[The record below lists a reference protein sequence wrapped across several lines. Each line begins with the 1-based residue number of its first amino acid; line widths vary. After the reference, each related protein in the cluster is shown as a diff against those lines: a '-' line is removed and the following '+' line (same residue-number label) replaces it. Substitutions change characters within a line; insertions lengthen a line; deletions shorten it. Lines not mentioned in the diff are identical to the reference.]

1 MKTVMKWKRTN
12 RVKKEHKENRKKSIG
27 PFIFGIL
34 LFIGLLPL
42 VITTVKSYQQTQEL
56 LIQRNDIAKSGALRS
71 VLRQKE
77 ILREDAEEK
86 LNAILKLPAFS
97 ESINV
102 AAMREALQNAV
113 AGDGIIE
120 NVTVGFDDGT
130 HLALNQLPADYD
142 PRTRPWYKGAI
153 QKKNTPFWTEPY
165 QTAGGKNEYVVTIAQ
180 SKMINGKDL
189 VLSLDVSYNN
199 VNKALSSLKIG
210 RTGSAILVS
219 SKGIIVASKEQMEV
233 GKDIS
238 KSEYFKKIKNAEA
251 VSGSVRL
258 EGGNKIDDVVYDRVA
273 NSSIT
278 WAVASTD
285 RTELDT
291 ELHALI
297 QISLING
304 LIILVIV
311 IILAFIITKLVRE
324 IISVFNQNFAEAGDG
339 KLAAIYRPK
348 KKEKGRFSIHQGAK
362 IIASPNAQGHELNQ
376 MVSNYNQ
383 MLAKIGKLIG
393 SVQKESDRVANM
405 SESLVELSK
414 QTSIATEEVS
424 ETITGIAEVT
434 GTQAQETEQSVSQM
448 QNLAASLQEL
458 RANAVE
464 MNEKSTESTVINQE
478 NLTIMNQVDENW
490 TSVISQLR
498 QLMGNMS
505 DMNGN
510 VQNITKII
518 NVINDISYQTNLLAL
533 NASIEAASAGE
544 FGKGF
549 AVVAAEIRKLAEQS
563 KTSTKEIAEII
574 EEIQIQ
580 SNQMVAK
587 TSDSVES
594 SDKQTKLITE
604 AISSSNEVFSRSNY
618 MIERIHQFEETIEV
632 IVKIQNT
639 VLENLENISAS
650 TEENAAGTQEV
661 SANAEEVMA
670 SMEEFTNHVEDLRG
684 IASSLKGMAN
694 QFDVTEK

>member
-1 MKTVMKWKRTN
+1 MKTVMKWKRTD
-12 RVKKEHKENRKKSIG
+12 RTQKEYRKKNKKSIG
-27 PFIFGIL
+27 PVIFGIL
-34 LFIGLLPL
+34 LCIGLLPL
-42 VITTVKSYQQTQEL
+42 VFTTVKSYQQTREL

-77 ILREDAEEK
+77 ILREDAEDK
-86 LNAILKLPAFS
+86 LSAILSLPAFS
-97 ESINV
+97 ESIDID
-102 AAMREALQNAV
+102 AMRDALQNTI
-113 AGDGIIE
+113 AGDGIIKT
-120 NVTVGFDDGT
+120 VTLGFDDGNF
-130 HLALNQLPADYD
+130 LAFNQLPTNYD

-165 QTAGGKNEYVVTIAQ
+165 KTAGTNEYVVTIAQ
-180 SKMINGKDL
+180 SKTINGQDF
-189 VLSLDVSYNN
+189 VLSLDVSYSN

-210 RTGSAILVS
+210 RTGSAVLVS

-233 GKDIS
+233 GQDIS
-238 KSEYFKKIKNAEA
+238 KSERYKKIKEANA
-251 VSGSVRL
+251 VSGSIHL
-258 EGGNKIDDVVYDRVA
+258 SGGNKVDDVVYDRVS

-278 WAVASTD
+278 WAMASTD
-285 RTELDT
+285 ATELDT
-291 ELHALI
+291 ELNALI
-297 QISLING
+297 KISLING
-304 LIILVIV
+304 LLILVV
-311 IILAFIITKLVRE
+311 VLVLAFILTKLVRE
-324 IISVFNQNFAEAGDG
+324 IISVFNHNFAEAGEG
-339 KLAAIYRPK
+339 TLTAIYRPE
-348 KKEKGRFSIHQGAK
+348 KKEKGHFSIQQGAK
-362 IIASPNAQGHELNQ
+362 IVASPNTNGHEINQ

-434 GTQAQETEQSVSQM
+434 GTQAQETEHSVSQM

-478 NLTIMNQVDENW
+478 NLAIMSQVDENW
-490 TSVISQLR
+490 TSVISQLK

-639 VLENLENISAS
+639 VLENLENMSAS

-684 IASSLKGMAN
+684 IASSLKSMAN
-694 QFDVTEK
+694 QFEVTNK